1 MIYIQFILSVH
12 LKVDAQKSIWK
23 KLYRF
28 SFVIQCRE
36 KGNYHSFWKESTT
49 SVDSPVLVS
58 YKPRR
63 NSFQQIN
70 FENRYVEISACRF
83 TVLLILLY
91 LVSSQME
98 NNLKWR

>member
-28 SFVIQCRE
+28 SFVIQCKE

-49 SVDSPVLVS
+49 SVHSPVL
-58 YKPRR
+58 
-63 NSFQQIN
+63 
-70 FENRYVEISACRF
+70 
-83 TVLLILLY
+83 LLLL
-91 LVSSQME
+91 LSLFSRVR
-98 NNLKWR
+98 LCATP

>member
-1 MIYIQFILSVH
+1 MSRISTSDYQNAYFHFQLTKMIYIQFILSVH
-12 LKVDAQKSIWK
+12 FKIDAQKSIWK

-58 YKPRR
+58 YKPKR
-63 NSFQQIN
+63 NSFQQII
-70 FENRYVEISACRF
+70 FEN
-83 TVLLILLY
+83 
-91 LVSSQME
+91 
-98 NNLKWR
+98 